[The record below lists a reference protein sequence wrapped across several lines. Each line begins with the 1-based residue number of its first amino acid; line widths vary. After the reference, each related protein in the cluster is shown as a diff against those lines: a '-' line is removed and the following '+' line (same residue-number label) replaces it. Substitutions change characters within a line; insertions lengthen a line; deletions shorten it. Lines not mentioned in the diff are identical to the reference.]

1 MHVCVTLKEDGPSVE
16 REPPW
21 VGVGGWR
28 AVGEHF
34 SDADGA
40 AASLVGRSAGQ
51 KKALDAPCGPSFRF
65 YSVGQMESLE
75 RGYLTQIGPR
85 IDVEL

>member
-1 MHVCVTLKEDGPSVE
+1 MHVCITLKEDGPSVE

-51 KKALDAPCGPSFRF
+51 KPWMPHVAQALGSTLLAKWR
-65 YSVGQMESLE
+65 VLKEV
-75 RGYLTQIGPR
+75 T
-85 IDVEL
+85 